1 MCPRSHS
8 RNVWNSFPESDSRA
22 HALDHFP
29 KHASNLSVFSLPK
42 EAHRAEMD
50 FCLFSHLQQ
59 LSTKAALKVHLLK
72 NLNLQIIFIHLTLFY
87 RIKIRNQ
94 ENQRYQGNI
103 PCKDRHNKGQK
114 WYGSNRSR
122 RYILRRGG
130 KNIQKNYTKK
140 IFMTQITMIVWS
152 LT

>member
-1 MCPRSHS
+1 MCGIPSQSLTPEHTLLITSQNMLPIYLSSHYL
-8 RNVWNSFPESDSRA
+8 RG
-22 HALDHFP
+22 
-29 KHASNLSVFSLPK
+29 
-42 EAHRAEMD
+42 HRAEMG
-50 FCLFSHLQQ
+50 FSLVSHLQQ

-72 NLNLQIIFIHLTLFY
+72 NLNFQIIFIHLTLFY

-130 KNIQKNYTKK
+130 KNIQNNCTKK
-140 IFMTQITMIVWS
+140 IFMTQITMMV
-152 LT
+152 